1 MDEEVMIFL
10 LLTLLTIGLV
20 LSPVVSLC
28 FIIGI
33 KRRLKRLHD
42 DHDKVSH
49 KVDRLT
55 AAIEKTPVRSSVEV
69 KAQPPKPAVVAQKA
83 PVQKK
88 VEVAPPV
95 HGKPAPPR
103 KALFPSVDASARLKK
118 VAARVAPV
126 LSESKPSKVVE
137 SVREVLASMWNWIL
151 VGEQHRPKNV
161 SAEYAIASTWLL
173 RVSIVALV
181 TGVVFFLKWSVD
193 QNLIGPAGRVAVAI
207 AFGVGMLILGM
218 RLLDKKYHLIGQGLL
233 GGGILTLYFS
243 VFAMGPMY
251 ELVSTPIAYS
261 LMVVV
266 TVAAGIMSVSVNSML
281 SAILGIAGG
290 YMTPVLL
297 PAGDLGLSA
306 LYGYMLIL
314 SVGILGVARARNW
327 RLLNYLGF
335 IATYVLF
342 YRSLNVYT
350 VSDFPVAVSFLA
362 AFFVIHSATV
372 YVYNILRGKTSTTLE
387 VIHLVANAVMLAWA
401 GYWLISG
408 AYGRPYPSIMSLAVA
423 VFYMCHILMFL
434 NRKLIDRKL
443 LVTLIALAGAFT
455 TWTLP
460 LVLEKESLTISLSL
474 LAFMFL
480 WLGRKMQS
488 NFIQQLGYLVYL
500 AIFYRLA
507 FLDLPRNFGLMYGEE
522 VPASEYWRQMLQ
534 RLWTFGTSIGSV
546 LAAFILQRKES
557 LPEEDLAVPPA
568 NDVGTSVDRKFGSST
583 FFWAGL
589 LLAFAFVHLEL
600 NSMFMYCAP
609 LRLPVLSVLWCGM
622 AAWLLWRFVDGKC
635 ADTGLFAVGSI
646 FLIVALIKLISFDLA
661 AWGFCGRFIYQME
674 YSLAYAGARLLDYG
688 VIMAL
693 LFTVWWWLSSSADF
707 KELNPSSSRKVT
719 LLFGYSG
726 LVLFFMYATLELNSL
741 LYWCLTDFQEGG
753 VSILWAIFAICF
765 ICAGIW
771 KGVRALRYIGLVLF
785 CIVVGKVF
793 LVDLSD
799 MEMIYRVIAFM
810 VVGVALMLG
819 AFAYIHSSRKFESGT
834 ESSEGQEK

>member
-1 MDEEVMIFL
+1 MGEEAMIFL
-10 LLTLLTIGLV
+10 LLTLLTLGLI
-20 LSPVVSLC
+20 LSPIVSLC

-33 KRRLKRLHD
+33 RRRLKHLHD
-42 DHDKVSH
+42 VHDQVSR

-55 AAIEKTPVRSSVEV
+55 VAIEKTPVRPSVEV
-69 KAQPPKPAVVAQKA
+69 KAPPPKPAVVAQKA

-88 VEVAPPV
+88 VEVAPPL

-118 VAARVAPV
+118 VVARVAPV
-126 LSESKPSKVVE
+126 VSENKPSKVVE
-137 SVREVLASMWNWIL
+137 SVREVLASMWSWIL

-173 RVSIVALV
+173 RVSIVAIV
-181 TGVVFFLKWSVD
+181 TGIAFFLKWSVD

-207 AFGVGMLILGM
+207 AIGVGMLVGGV

-261 LMVVV
+261 LMVLV

-297 PAGDLGLSA
+297 PTGDLGLPA
-306 LYGYMLIL
+306 LYGYILIL

-335 IATYVLF
+335 IATYLLF
-342 YRSLNVYT
+342 RRSLEVYT
-350 VSDFPVAVSFLA
+350 VADFPVAISFLA

-372 YVYNILRGKTSTTLE
+372 YVYNILRGTTSTTLE
-387 VIHLVANAVMLAWA
+387 VIHLVANAIMLAYY
-401 GYWLISG
+401 GYILIFA
-408 AYGRPYPSIMSLAVA
+408 AYDRPYPSIMSLSVA
-423 VFYMCHILMFL
+423 IFYMCHILLFL
-434 NRKLIDRKL
+434 KKKLVDRKL
-443 LVTLIALAGAFT
+443 LVALIALAGAFT

-460 LVLEKESLTISLSL
+460 LVLEKETLTICLSL

-480 WLGRKMQS
+480 WLGRKIHS

-500 AIFYRLA
+500 AIFYRLS
-507 FLDLPRNFGLMYGEE
+507 FQDLPRNFGVAYGAD
-522 VPASEYWRQMLQ
+522 VPAAEYWREMFQ
-534 RLWTFGTSIGSV
+534 RLCTFGTSIGSV
-546 LAAFILQRKES
+546 VAAFFLQRREA
-557 LPEEDLAVPPA
+557 LPEEDVTVPPE
-568 NDVGTSVDRKFGSST
+568 NDVGVSVDRKLGSST

-622 AAWLLWRFVDGKC
+622 AAWLMWRFVDGKC
-635 ADTGLFAVGSI
+635 ADSGLFAVGSL
-646 FLIVALIKLISFDLA
+646 FLIVALIKLLSFDLA

-674 YSLAYAGARLLDYG
+674 YSLAYAGARFLDYG
-688 VIMAL
+688 VMMAL
-693 LFTVWWWLSSSADF
+693 LFTVWWWLSSSANF

-719 LLFGYSG
+719 LVFGYAG
-726 LVLFFMYATLELNSL
+726 LALFFMYATLEVNSL
-741 LYWCLTDFQEGG
+741 LYWCLRDFQEGG
-753 VSILWAIFAICF
+753 ISILWAILAICF

-819 AFAYIHSSRKFESGT
+819 AFAYIYSSRKFELGT